1 MFSVALPTGLAPQK
15 LREGEQAGLWE
26 NFLSLSETFF
36 MYNNEQTKVLQKNTE
51 NWLKSAKASTISE
64 IQKDH
69 IDDLRTCLRFHEY
82 RYYVQ
87 NDPLISDFEY
97 DSLYT
102 LLDKYEKENP
112 AVITPDSPTQR
123 VGKGLIKDFPK
134 TQHLVPMLSLENSY
148 NAEDL
153 LDFDR
158 KARELAGLPEIEYC
172 VEPKFDGASISLV
185 YDHNMFLRG
194 VTRGDGEVGD
204 EITLNVKQIKSVPLS
219 ASFSEYGIEQIEIR
233 GEVLMNK
240 KNFKAYNDA
249 LVEEGI
255 PPLANPR
262 NAAAGSLRIK
272 DTAEVAKR
280 NLEAF
285 LYHVSYIQ
293 DNEKIKPLHKQPA
306 THSGMLEMLWGLGFR
321 SPKNEMKVFKGINA
335 VIRHVHDFEKE
346 RDNLGYEIDG
356 MVIKVNDLKL
366 QDALGMTSHHPRWA
380 IAFKFKA
387 RQATSK
393 LLSVEFQVGRTGAV
407 TPVAKIEPVQVG
419 GVTVSSISIHNEDY
433 IKEKDLMEGDTVL
446 IERSGDVI
454 PQVVRSFPELR
465 TGKEKKIT
473 FLTNCPVC
481 GDALFKP
488 EEDAVWR
495 CINLTCPAHIV
506 EGIIHFVS
514 KDAMDIR
521 SFGEANV
528 RKFYELGLLKSIPEI
543 YTLPY
548 GEISKLDGFGERSI
562 SKLQQAIED
571 SKTQPL
577 NRIIYALGIRYV
589 GETTAKTLANAVD
602 HLMQFAG
609 FSEEQLKE
617 LEDVGV
623 KVARSV
629 YEFFHNAD
637 NLSLLEKLES
647 LGVQLTNAKK
657 NVVSGGNLSRQTFLF
672 TGTLTRF
679 TRTEAEA
686 LVEQH
691 GGKIIGTVSSKLN
704 YLVAGE
710 NAGSKLEKAKKI
722 PTVKVISEEVFI
734 KMLPI

>member
-1 MFSVALPTGLAPQK
+1 
-15 LREGEQAGLWE
+15 
-26 NFLSLSETFF
+26 
-36 MYNNEQTKVLQKNTE
+36 MYNSDQTITLQKNTAEWLSAAKDE
-51 NWLKSAKASTISE
+51 NILNQVKSKTE
-64 IQKDH
+64 G
-69 IDDLRTCLRFHEY
+69 LRNCLRFHEY

-97 DSLYT
+97 DTLYK
-102 LLDKYEKENP
+102 LLEHFEKENP
-112 AVITPDSPTQR
+112 DAITADSPTQR
-123 VGKGLIKDFPK
+123 VGRGLIKNFPK

-158 KARELAGLPEIEYC
+158 KARELSGLDEIEYC

-185 YDHNMFLRG
+185 YENDLLTRG

-219 ASFSEYGIEQIEIR
+219 AKFSEYNIEQIEIR

-240 KNFKAYNDA
+240 RNFKAYNDA
-249 LVEEGI
+249 LIEEGI

-272 DTAEVAKR
+272 DTAEVSKR

-285 LYHVSYIQ
+285 LYHVSFIIESEV
-293 DNEKIKPLHKQPA
+293 NASANPKPQTTNHQPQ
-306 THSGMLEMLWGLGFR
+306 THSGMLEMLWNLGFR
-321 SPKNEMKVFKGINA
+321 SPKNEMKVFKGIDA
-335 VIRHVHDFEKE
+335 VIKHVHDFEE
-346 RDNLGYEIDG
+346 VRDNLGYEIDG

-366 QDALGMTSHHPRWA
+366 QDRLGMTSHHPRWA

-387 RQATSK
+387 RQGTSK
-393 LLSVEFQVGRTGAV
+393 LLAVEFQVGRTGAV

-419 GVTVSSISIHNEDY
+419 GVTVSSISIHNEEY
-433 IKEKDLMEGDTVL
+433 IKEKNLMLGDTIL

-454 PQVVRSFPELR
+454 PQIVKSFPELR
-465 TGKEKKIT
+465 KGDEKKIEFPT
-473 FLTNCPVC
+473 KCPIC

-488 EEDAVWR
+488 DEDAVWR

-521 SFGEANV
+521 NFGEANV
-528 RKFYELGLLKSIPEI
+528 RKFYELGLLKSIPEV

-548 GEISKLDGFGERSI
+548 DEIGKLDGFGEKSVT
-562 SKLQQAIED
+562 KLQQAIED
-571 SKTQPL
+571 SKKQPL

-589 GETTAKTLANAVD
+589 GETTAKTLANAVE
-602 HLMQFAG
+602 HLLQFAG
-609 FSEEQLKE
+609 FTEEQLME
-617 LEDVGV
+617 LDDVGV
-623 KVARSV
+623 KVAKAV
-629 YEFFHNAD
+629 FEFFHNSD
-637 NLSLLEKLES
+637 NLGLLQKLES
-647 LGVQLTNAKK
+647 VGVQLKNEKK
-657 NVVSGGNLSRQTFLF
+657 DLVTGGNLSGQTFLF
-672 TGTLTRF
+672 TGTLTQLKRSD
-679 TRTEAEA
+679 AEA
-686 LVEQH
+686 LVEQN
-691 GGKIIGTVSSKLN
+691 GGKLLGSVSSKLN
-704 YLVAGE
+704 YLVLGE

-722 PTVKVISEEVFI
+722 QNIKVISEEEFI
-734 KMLPI
+734 KMLPG